1 MKNLI
6 IKFVSLFSIL
16 CLLNACDFSYQK
28 KESAKNAQNI
38 DGKYLVDDVYFPQ
51 DTLVLKKFRPADSTT
66 KEKLLVELKN
76 DSIYLSNYNFG
87 PWYGKWFC
95 DFYEGSATYKNR
107 VLHIYAKK
115 VHPYFFYK
123 DGDAWQI
130 IEYRLKKK
138 STDDL
143 TFIKTIDTT
152 NCLAESIFSFMG
164 MGNDIE
170 YRKSRG
176 NREIESESESD
187 IQLK

>member
-1 MKNLI
+1 MKNLK

-16 CLLNACDFSYQK
+16 CLFNACDFSDQK

-38 DGKYLVDDVYFPQ
+38 DGKYLVDNVYFPQ

-95 DFYEGSATYKNR
+95 DFSDGSATYKNR
-107 VLHIYAKK
+107 ILHIYAKK

-123 DGDAWQI
+123 NGDARQT
-130 IEYRLKKK
+130 IEYRLEEISGDK
-138 STDDL
+138 L
-143 TFIKTIDTT
+143 TFIKILDTS
-152 NCLAESIFSFMG
+152 NCELFSVLKYLG
-164 MGNDIE
+164 KKEQIE
-170 YRKSRG
+170 IPEEEV
-176 NREIESESESD
+176 EIHSD